1 MRKVLYLMGI
11 LNDSDLEWMAE
22 HGVQNEMA
30 ERAVLIREGQPVD
43 SLFIVLDG
51 SLAVS
56 TRGRNVALLQT
67 GEVVGE
73 ISFVD
78 SQPPAATVT
87 VAQHARILAIRR
99 DELRNKLE
107 SDPWFASRFYRALAT
122 FLADRLRATTAQ
134 VGHSSGGAGEPG
146 AEVPDE
152 LDLDLMDSVSLAAVR
167 FDKLQ
172 KRLRERSALSSAQRQ
187 SAAGD

>member
-22 HGVQNEMA
+22 HGVQNELA

-51 SLAVS
+51 TLAVS

-87 VAQHARILAIRR
+87 VAQHARI
-99 DELRNKLE
+99 
-107 SDPWFASRFYRALAT
+107 
-122 FLADRLRATTAQ
+122 
-134 VGHSSGGAGEPG
+134 PG
-146 AEVPDE
+146 PPP
-152 LDLDLMDSVSLAAVR
+152 R
-167 FDKLQ
+167 
-172 KRLRERSALSSAQRQ
+172 
-187 SAAGD
+187 